1 LLFSFAYGRPQ
12 EKFILGMGYPQHI
25 NNVTFTGTT
34 GPTSPSDLSP
44 GAAGVNFTQTNAS
57 VTIPFASRITPIVT
71 EISIPNTNTNVKQIT
86 VVITASNGTVIVTD
100 VSPPGTNA
108 VTNFTVT
115 PLPENSTVTITFQT
129 TDNQPP
135 QNVTISI
142 IACYTPSNATTIVT
156 TGTTPP
162 SIITSTPTLT
172 MSSTTSLSTQF
183 SGEILC

>member
-1 LLFSFAYGRPQ
+1 LCYGCPK
-12 EKFILGMGYPQHI
+12 EKSVLGMGYPQLI
-25 NNVTFTGTT
+25 TNATFTGTT

-44 GAAGVNFTQTNAS
+44 GAAGVNFTQPNAS
-57 VTIPFASRITPIVT
+57 VTIPFASGITPIVT
-71 EISIPNTNTNVKQIT
+71 EISVPNTNTNVKQIT
-86 VVITASNGTVIVTD
+86 VVITAPNGTVIVTD

-156 TGTTPP
+156 TGSTTPYVI
-162 SIITSTPTLT
+162 SSTPTLT
-172 MSSTTSLSTQF
+172 ISTTNNEMTQM
-183 SGEILC
+183 SGEIA